1 MKPRIFVYIYYL
13 TCNSKVYLFSGPHF
27 TIVTPSWNHHEK
39 AILTNIEFMSR
50 FKLQNNWVKKSK
62 LNFDMRKQGYLLKVS
77 RIAWILTQLMQ

>member
-62 LNFDMRKQGYLLKVS
+62 LNCNKTNQGITIEVKTCEVFGY
-77 RIAWILTQLMQ
+77 